1 MSIGHGGPSDAP
13 GANPPHGT
21 PQPPTPQGH
30 FGPPPTPT
38 PPPAAA
44 PAPAGPPSAGL
55 PAASPPW
62 AAGPTPPGAPAGPP
76 SASPPAAPAFASPP
90 WAAGPPPGGGTGGQ
104 GGRPLPLP
112 AQPGTPRPTPDTAAP
127 FSAPHTPTPHNPYAA
142 PHAPHAP
149 QGPTAQV
156 TPTTPTP
163 DWSALAD
170 AATTRTRRKRLLY
183 IGGALLATLTVAALV
198 TTAIVSS
205 GTSPSDGKNTSLP
218 SPESLP
224 TDPGAPTP
232 SFSPVAPPPPPDPKE
247 FISSAE
253 KDKAPL
259 SADTLFPGNSLTLE
273 GRTYPKGATNRVTDC
288 ASGTQGNLGGIL
300 NANGCTQLIRAT
312 FTKDGAAVTVGV
324 AVFPTEAQALKAK
337 NQVKDGVA
345 SLPGSGVPTFCRNG
359 TICRKTANSYG
370 RYAYFT
376 VSGFTDNKR
385 NVTPKD
391 KNVFALGDD
400 AAKYTFLRI
409 VERGRVQASAAATA
423 DTTASS

>member
-21 PQPPTPQGH
+21 PQPPTPQPH
-30 FGPPPTPT
+30 FT
-38 PPPAAA
+38 PPPP
-44 PAPAGPPSAGL
+44 PAPSTGL
-55 PAASPPW
+55 
-62 AAGPTPPGAPAGPP
+62 
-76 SASPPAAPAFASPP
+76 PPAAPSPGRVPAGPLPPHVAAASP
-90 WAAGPPPGGGTGGQ
+90 WAAPPLPEGGTGGQ
-104 GGRPLPLP
+104 GGTSGQGGRPLPPP
-112 AQPGTPRPTPDTAAP
+112 APPGAPRPAP
-127 FSAPHTPTPHNPYAA
+127 GAPVPHHPYSGHPA
-142 PHAPHAP
+142 PPLTP

-156 TPTTPTP
+156 TPLPAPAPSP

-170 AATTRTRRKRLLY
+170 AAARARRKRLLG
-183 IGGALLATLTVAALV
+183 IGGGVLATLTVAALV

-205 GTSPSDGKNTSLP
+205 GTGPADGKNTSLP

-224 TDPGAPTP
+224 TGPGAPSP
-232 SFSPVAPPPPPDPKE
+232 SFSPVAPPPPPDPKD
-247 FISSAE
+247 FISSAD
-253 KDKAPL
+253 KDKAPI
-259 SADTLFPGNSLTLE
+259 SADTLFPGASLTLE
-273 GRTYPKGATNRVTDC
+273 NRTYPKGATHRVTDC
-288 ASGTQGNLGGIL
+288 ASGAQGRLGGIL

-312 FTKDGAAVTVGV
+312 FTKGGAAVTVGV

-337 NQVKDGVA
+337 AQVKDGVA

-376 VSGFTDNKR
+376 VGGFTDNKR
-385 NVTPKD
+385 DVTTAD

-409 VERGRVQASAAATA
+409 VERGRAQASAAAATG
-423 DTTASS
+423 TTASG